1 MIDTAT
7 ADAHE
12 ETLKRNAYLGA
23 CALFSAI
30 DDLESGPAGRRKHQL
45 CLLFSEHSI
54 GVLEIG
60 ARQPNRSD
68 LLDEALFEF
77 KLPKPVQTG
86 HLRDYIGGDGVR
98 RIMQIHV
105 YVSILQRLVAS
116 GHATNSEHVVST
128 MKMLQDEASAVC
140 DDFDRITSH

>member
-7 ADAHE
+7 ADAYE
-12 ETLKRNAYLGA
+12 ETLRHNAWIGA
-23 CALFSAI
+23 CALFGAI
-30 DDLESGPAGRRKHQL
+30 DDLEAGPAGRRKHQL
-45 CLLFSEHSI
+45 CLLFSQHSI
-54 GVLEIG
+54 DVLKIG
-60 ARQPNRSD
+60 AGLPSQSD

-86 HLRDYIGGDGVR
+86 HLRDYIGGDGVL

-105 YVSILQRLVAS
+105 YVSILQQLVAN
-116 GHATNSEHVVST
+116 GHATNSEPVVHT

-140 DDFDRITSH
+140 DDFDRITCH